1 MSRFLVFLALLCSQ
15 NSVLAVEAAGLGI
28 DPAKITVS
36 GMSSGAQM
44 AHQLHLAYS
53 DLFSGVALLAGG
65 PFGCAEGS
73 VKNALGRCLGKPD
86 NRIPVDELLSRI
98 KQAAIDGRL
107 ASLENLDNDPVWIFH
122 GSLDVAVPE
131 SVNAALIEM
140 YQGLVPAKN
149 IHPVSNIP
157 ATHTFPASGSG
168 GACDQ
173 IVPPY
178 VGDCDY
184 DAAGILLQT
193 LYPGLVAPGTAVMT
207 SLETVTLAGADE
219 ALLDETAYLFV
230 PPACTATG
238 ADCALHLVLH
248 GCAQSATQVQTGFIE
263 QSGYLPWAEANQ
275 IVLAFPQAK
284 PSMPNALACWDWWGY
299 SGENYL
305 WRDGKQM
312 QLLANW
318 IKDLAN
324 IP

>member
-1 MSRFLVFLALLCSQ
+1 MPRLIAILALLCPQ
-15 NSVLAVEAAGLGI
+15 FAVLAEEAPRLGI
-28 DPAKITVS
+28 DPGRITVS

-53 DLFSGVALLAGG
+53 DLFSGAALLAGG
-65 PFGCAEGS
+65 PFGCATGS

-86 NRIPVDELLSRI
+86 TEIPVNELLMHI
-98 KQAAIDGRL
+98 KQAAGDGRL
-107 ASLENLDNDPVWIFH
+107 ASLENLDDDPVWIFH
-122 GSLDVAVPE
+122 GSLDKAVPE
-131 SVNAALIEM
+131 SVNAALIEI
-140 YQGLVPAKN
+140 YQGLIPIEN
-149 IHPVSNIP
+149 IHSVSDIP
-157 ATHTFPASGSG
+157 ATHTFPAKGSG

-184 DAAGILLQT
+184 DAAGVLLQS
-193 LYPGLVAPGTAVMT
+193 LYPGLVAPGAGIKTD
-207 SLETVTLAGADE
+207 LEIVNLAGADD

-230 PPACTATG
+230 PAACTARDAG
-238 ADCALHLVLH
+238 CALHMVLH
-248 GCAQSATQVQTGFIE
+248 GCAQSASQVQTGFIE

-275 IVLAFPQAK
+275 IVLAFPQSK